1 MNKLL
6 TILLIICLIFP
17 AFTFGQELPEDLE
30 DFKNIG
36 QRILDNILGALKEAW
51 EEAVKI
57 WKKVIG
63 WIVNIFESYIFP
75 FFKFVWQ
82 KIWNFFL
89 KIINLI
95 LENIWQKIKPSS
107 RSSNF
112 YSKNFAVGVRTF
124 TTR

>member
-89 KIINLI
+89 KIVDQFLKNLW
-95 LENIWQKIKPSS
+95 EKIRGMIK
-107 RSSNF
+107 
-112 YSKNFAVGVRTF
+112 
-124 TTR
+124 